1 MSKSKG
7 NTVDP
12 ADLILKYGAD
22 TVSLFVMFAAPPDQS
37 FEWSDQGVQGAYRF
51 INRIWKLVHTHINAE
66 IPDTTE
72 IKSQDPEIKKLR
84 LKTHQVLKKVKDD
97 YLRRHSFNTAIAA
110 IMELSNNI
118 PSEFLLTDANA
129 DERKAADEA
138 IKAIILMLSP
148 ITPHLSQHLW
158 WQLDQDNLIVDAQWP
173 EAKEEMLEEDV
184 MKIVIQVN
192 GKLRSEIDVDPDLQ
206 EDEIKKIALEDKNT
220 KKHISDSKIKKIIY
234 VPEKLINIVL

>member
-1 MSKSKG
+1 MSDK
-7 NTVDP
+7 
-12 ADLILKYGAD
+12 
-22 TVSLFVMFAAPPDQS
+22 
-37 FEWSDQGVQGAYRF
+37 GVQGAYRF

-72 IKSQDPEIKKLR
+72 IESEDPEIKKLR

-118 PSEFLLTDANA
+118 PNEFLLADAVTDK
-129 DERKAADEA
+129 RKAADEA

-158 WQLDQDNLIVDAQWP
+158 WQFDQDNLVVDIAWP
-173 EAKEEMLEEDV
+173 EAKEEFLQEDV
-184 MKIVIQVN
+184 INIAIQVN
-192 GKLRSEIDVDPDLQ
+192 GKLRSEIQVSQDAQ
-206 EDEIKKIALEDKNT
+206 EDLIKELAIEDQNIKKYV
-220 KKHISDSKIKKIIY
+220 SDSPIKKVIY
-234 VPEKLINIVL
+234 IPRKLINIVI